1 MSMNPFEQ
9 KPRPLEEG
17 FQDWK
22 ALAAK
27 PYDKRETDPYT
38 RVRTILMNGTEF
50 EAVWFSHQFHRHCQN
65 NDLRRELAILRRQE
79 QQQQKQIAALKPLD
93 ETVLE
98 HTIGYEQLAV
108 DLTARMAQT
117 EPDDHVKHALDFAL
131 LEDFDH
137 LYRYADLLE
146 MDQGV
151 HAEELVGRYTEI
163 MPARPTIAHHRWPA
177 DSVKVAIRGKKAAL
191 LTRLHVGIITA
202 AEQQTMNYYMN
213 LGNFYPSDRGRKLY
227 TEIGMVEE
235 QHVTHYGSLMD
246 TRSSWLENLLLHEYT
261 ECYLYYSAFE
271 TETCPGVKKIWE
283 LHLEQEIAHLHHAA
297 HLLET
302 YEGKQWQQVIPDD
315 TFPDVLELG
324 PNIEYVRDVLAR
336 TVTLTAQGEGYA
348 PVEELAPDADFF
360 RYQQM
365 VNGTGSQVASHT
377 VIRDAIAENGQ
388 DYRFQTAEHPIP
400 SLRSRTRDN
409 TTLGR
414 KPG

>member
-246 TRSSWLENLLLHEYT
+246 TRSSWLENPLLHEYT

-302 YEGKQWQQVIPDD
+302 YEGKQWQQVIPDG

>member
-1 MSMNPFEQ
+1 MPMNPFEQ
-9 KPRPLEEG
+9 KPRPLDEG
-17 FQDWK
+17 FQNWK

-38 RVRTILMNGTEF
+38 RVRAILLNGAEF
-50 EAVWFSHQFHRHCQN
+50 EAVWFSHQFHRHCPD
-65 NDLRRELAILRRQE
+65 NDLRRELALLRRQE

-108 DLTARMAQT
+108 DLTARMAQC
-117 EPDDHVKHALDFAL
+117 EPDAHVKQALDFAL

-146 MDQGV
+146 MDEGV
-151 HAEELVGRYTEI
+151 HAEDLVGHYTEI
-163 MPARPTIAHHRWPA
+163 MPARPTIAHHRWPG
-177 DSVKVAIRGKKAAL
+177 DSVKPPIQGRKAAL
-191 LTRLHVGIITA
+191 ITKLHVNIITA

-213 LGNFYPSDRGRKLY
+213 LGNFYPTDRGRRLY

-235 QHVTHYGSLMD
+235 QHVTHYGSLLD
-246 TRSSWLENLLLHEYT
+246 VKCGWLENLLMHEYT
-261 ECYLYYSAFE
+261 ECYLYYSAAE
-271 TETCPGVKKIWE
+271 TETCPGARKIWE

-297 HLLET
+297 HLLEK
-302 YEGKQWQQVIPDD
+302 YGGKHWQQVIPDG
-315 TFPDVLELG
+315 TFPEVLVLG
-324 PNIEYVRDVLAR
+324 PNIEYIRDVLAR

-348 PVEELAPDADFF
+348 PVEELPADGDFF

-365 VNGTGSQVASHT
+365 VNAPLTAVASHT
-377 VIRDAIAENGQ
+377 VIQDAIAGAGQ
-388 DYRFQTAEHPIP
+388 DYRFETAENPIP
-400 SLRSRTRDN
+400 ALRSRTKDN

-414 KPG
+414 KP